1 MLQPMRATLRAALIL
16 SIPAFLACGSTPA
29 AQSPQDV
36 EALKKEIASLK
47 KDVAEIRDFLKAATN
62 GRFGAPKIE
71 DMSIDL
77 SGAPVKGQPNAPVTL
92 VEVSDYHC
100 PFCKRHFLTTQPQI
114 DAEYVNT
121 GKVRHVF
128 IHLPIDQLHP
138 DAFRS
143 HEAAACA
150 AEQGKFWE
158 FHAKLFQTPVRTT
171 DEILLLAQTAGVDRG
186 KLEACLESGKYKTAV
201 RESVVKMSGLGV
213 GSTPMFLVGKTPP
226 AGQPMEIDAVVEGAH
241 PFEQF
246 KTSLDAVLNAR

>member
-1 MLQPMRATLRAALIL
+1 
-16 SIPAFLACGSTPA
+16 
-29 AQSPQDV
+29 
-36 EALKKEIASLK
+36 
-47 KDVAEIRDFLKAATN
+47 
-62 GRFGAPKIE
+62 
-71 DMSIDL
+71 
-77 SGAPVKGQPNAPVTL
+77 
-92 VEVSDYHC
+92 
-100 PFCKRHFLTTQPQI
+100 
-114 DAEYVNT
+114 
-121 GKVRHVF
+121 VRHVF

-138 DAFRS
+138 DAFRT

-158 FHAKLFQTPVRTT
+158 FHAKVFQTPVRTT

-241 PFEQF
+241 PFETF
-246 KTSLDAVLNAR
+246 KTSLDAALKTR